1 MTLENVST
9 PHTVAPTGIHGPMIT
24 ITHTHLAGTL
34 ATGTSRGD
42 GTAVVFKA
50 GGWRWSQHLTAWYLP
65 HSRDRDPNRSR
76 IDATA
81 QQLRAADHAVTVGI
95 DDTTPSIAEREAD
108 LSNRGMARAAALRA
122 KADQA
127 AVRECA
133 LAEQLERL
141 RDRMPLG
148 QPILVDHPAAGVV
161 RRHYEKVTRL
171 TEEGIRAGQAAGRL
185 REAAAAAEAEVR
197 GRYAPLTVANRI
209 ARLETEHR
217 NAAGAEA
224 ERLEAEL
231 DFWCQVRVGQI
242 AAGRAVVL
250 GPDSVAVGD
259 QVRVGSRWYV
269 VTRVN
274 AKTVTVAGQLGRA
287 SKLPYAR
294 LDEHRVGQERSA

>member
-1 MTLENVST
+1 
-9 PHTVAPTGIHGPMIT
+9 MIT
-24 ITHTHLAGTL
+24 ITHTHLTGTL

-42 GTAVVFKA
+42 GSAVVLKA
-50 GGWRWSQHLTAWYLP
+50 VGWRWSHLTSWYLP
-65 HSRDRDPNRSR
+65 RSRDRDANRTR

-81 QQLRAADHAVTVGI
+81 QQLRAACHAVTVGI
-95 DDTTPSIAEREAD
+95 DDTIPSIAEREAD

-127 AVRECA
+127 AARECS
-133 LAEQLERL
+133 LTEQLERL

-148 QPILVDHPAAGVV
+148 QPILVDHPSAGVL

-171 TEEGIRAGQAAGRL
+171 TEEGIRTGQAANRL

-209 ARLETEHR
+209 ALLETEHR

-224 ERLEAEL
+224 VRLETEL

-242 AAGRAVVL
+242 AAGRAVAL
-250 GPDSVAVGD
+250 GPESVTVDD

-274 AKTVTVAGQLGRA
+274 AKTVTVAGQQGHA
-287 SKLPYAR
+287 SKLPYTR
-294 LDEHRVGQERSA
+294 LDEHRIGEERSA